1 MPHPSGLAS
10 RDVARILNP
19 GFEPGRV
26 GGHLARRLIDGR
38 DLASTDPF
46 ILMAED
52 HMPRDA
58 FSRHPH
64 REFET
69 VTLVLDG
76 AVEHFDSAGHGGVLE
91 AGDVQWMTAGRGV
104 VHEENALA
112 GAVAHTLQLW
122 INLPSSAKMTVPRYQ
137 DLRGRSLPVR
147 RDAGVEVRL
156 LSGRSGDV
164 VSPTLNHVPV
174 TALDAR
180 LELGASF
187 DQEFEPDANAFVL
200 VLRGEARIGPRAMPV
215 ATGQLAWLSRVDGE
229 VASSVTIGAHGVP
242 THLVLFAARPLREPV
257 AIGGPFVMNT
267 EAEVRQAFVDYRA
280 GRF

>member
-1 MPHPSGLAS
+1 MPHPSGFAS

-26 GGHLARRLIDGR
+26 DGHLARRLIDGR

-64 REFET
+64 RGFET

-91 AGDVQWMTAGRGV
+91 AGDAHWMTAGRGV

-122 INLPSSAKMTVPRYQ
+122 INLPSSAKMTAPRYQ

-180 LELGASF
+180 LEPGASF

-200 VLRGEARIGPRAMPV
+200 VLRGEARIGPRATPV
-215 ATGQLAWLSRVDGE
+215 ATGQLAWLSRVDGK
-229 VASSVTIGAHGVP
+229 VASSVTIGAHDLP

-267 EAEVRQAFVDYRA
+267 EAEIRQAFVDYRA